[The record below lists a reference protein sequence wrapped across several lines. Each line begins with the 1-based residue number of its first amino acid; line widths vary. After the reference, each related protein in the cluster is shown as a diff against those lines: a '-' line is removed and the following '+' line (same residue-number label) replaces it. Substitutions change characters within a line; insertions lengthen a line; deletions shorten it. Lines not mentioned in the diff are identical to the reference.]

1 MGILLFDD
9 FMVRTGLTGVL
20 ERVVSRSLG
29 CLCTHEVRPSTS
41 HGPVLSLLVSAPPPC
56 ATASSSCNEK
66 RKRVFSDRMLIQM
79 RKKNASYP
87 RDDSLLGLSHSK
99 ISFNLSEHRIQK
111 LLPTAS
117 GQLTVLKSVVRR
129 SADFLFTVSSGS
141 PAVSIESLIGDASCL
156 VFAAAFGEGLDI
168 SLVEKYSPHE
178 WIYHSTDATTEK
190 LLLRGI
196 IRVNGAN
203 LTLSP
208 NVPLYAL

>member
-20 ERVVSRSLG
+20 QRVVSRFLG
-29 CLCTHEVRPSTS
+29 CLCTHEVHPSTS
-41 HGPVLSLLVSAPPPC
+41 HGPLLSLLVSSPLSC
-56 ATASSSCNEK
+56 ATAFSSCNEK
-66 RKRVFSDRMLIQM
+66 RKRVFSDRMLTQM
-79 RKKNASYP
+79 RKKNASYT

-99 ISFNLSEHRIQK
+99 KIPIFPSIGSKSCYQ
-111 LLPTAS
+111 LLRVS
-117 GQLTVLKSVVRR
+117 LQCLKVVRR
-129 SADFLFTVSSGS
+129 SADLLFTVSSGS

-168 SLVEKYSPHE
+168 SLAEKYSLHE